1 MNTGADKKNVFFAEA
16 QSLTKLL
23 RRFFDPRHKRLLYWV
38 SLCAAALSLA
48 EMLLAIALFPYVQ
61 CVAGNCPIFLTSF
74 LSDWPITWA
83 LSALLFILIT
93 FKFVTQGFL
102 TWTTASLHQQ
112 VQKDTVSRLLRG
124 YLHLDWPNYQS
135 QHRAHY
141 LRRCFTTAIDA
152 AYVSQQAVTLI
163 SSTLMLLFL
172 TTLLLWHDAFVTAW
186 LAIGIITLAVCS
198 QRFIGRAQNN
208 FAHQREIATQR
219 WNIGLAECLGS
230 FREIRVYGLER
241 FFIDQL
247 DQALESVFQSN
258 RRLNFLPTLPRMGIE
273 YSLFTI
279 LLLIISVWLYMKR
292 PISDLLPQIVFYAF
306 VARALMPAITN
317 IMSTRAVLSGSI
329 VNIELILQEFNWTAT
344 GEVKRICIDPLL
356 TKQSFFALENVT
368 FSHFSDKR
376 PVVEN
381 TSLRLN
387 HPSWLAV
394 TGPSGVG
401 KSTVME
407 LLCGII
413 KPQSGRVVHGW
424 SRDSPPRIAYLPQQV
439 ALIDGSFADN
449 VVFGF
454 DGGDAAKIDQVL
466 DLACLKYIVS
476 TYADGH
482 HARIG
487 ADGIQLSGGERQRLA
502 LARALYRNPDLLL
515 LDEATSGLD
524 EETETQ
530 LLSQIK
536 FARPSMSVIFVT
548 HRPGCLRFADQV
560 ISLRTDISRNASA

>member
-1 MNTGADKKNVFFAEA
+1 MNNGVESSFSFAEA

-23 RRFFDPRHKRLLYWV
+23 RQFFDSRHKRLLYLV
-38 SLCAAALSLA
+38 SLFAAALSLV
-48 EMLLAIALFPYVQ
+48 EMLLATALVPYVQ
-61 CVAGNCPIFLTSF
+61 CISGDCPTFLTSY
-74 LSDWPITWA
+74 LSGWPITLS
-83 LSALLFILIT
+83 LSALLFLLIT
-93 FKFVTQGFL
+93 FKFIAQGSL

-124 YLHLDWPNYQS
+124 YLHLDWSNYQS

-172 TTLLLWHDAFVTAW
+172 TTLLLWHDAIVATF
-186 LAIGIITLAVCS
+186 LAICVVTLSVCS
-198 QRFIGRAQNN
+198 QSLIGRAQNN
-208 FAHQREIATQR
+208 FAHQRELATQR

-247 DQALESVFQSN
+247 DQALDSVSQSN
-258 RRLNFLPTLPRMGIE
+258 RRLNFLPTLPRMGLE
-273 YSLFTI
+273 YGLFII
-279 LLLIISVWLYMKR
+279 LLATISTWLYLKR

-306 VARALMPAITN
+306 VARALMPAIIN
-317 IMSTRAVLSGSI
+317 ILSTRAVLSGSI
-329 VNIELILQEFNWTAT
+329 VNIELILREFNWAAA
-344 GEVKRICIDPLL
+344 GEVHRICIEPLK
-356 TKQSFFALENVT
+356 TEQSFFALENVT
-368 FSHFSDKR
+368 FGHSADKR

-381 TSLRLN
+381 RSLKLN

-407 LLCGII
+407 LLCGIN

-424 SRDSPPRIAYLPQQV
+424 SGDTPPRVAYLPQQV

-449 VVFGF
+449 IVFGY
-454 DGGDAAKIDQVL
+454 DGGDAARIDQVL

-476 TYADGH
+476 SYPDGY

-502 LARALYRNPDLLL
+502 LARALYRYPDLLL

-524 EETETQ
+524 EDTEAQ

-536 FARPSMSVIFVT
+536 FARPNMSVVFVT

-560 ISLRTDISRNASA
+560 ISLQSDSSCEATA